1 MRAKRRI
8 FTPAD
13 YTKAFLE
20 GKVEG
25 LAKGLDAVSPY
36 LVVGTD
42 DEGGY
47 GGMDAFG
54 QAQVMAWEHGWW
66 SVCEKLTRGAPP
78 PDKPTLRYWAAVAVV
93 CIRSLG
99 RRLRGSR

>member
-36 LVVGTD
+36 LVI
-42 DEGGY
+42 GGY
-47 GGMDAFG
+47 EKLDAYG

-66 SVCEKLTRGAPP
+66 SVCEKLTRGAPL
-78 PDKPTLRYWAAVAVV
+78 PDKPTLRYWVAVGIV